1 MAEKITKEIIE
12 KLNEHL
18 KNSIEVCGLNVTIGE
33 DEISVHCY
41 ENQFGMAL
49 ATLITEKDLRKTKDK
64 VNEILGEAAEKLS
77 FIFSNK
83 NSNMKCY
90 SLDASNQDDDE

>member
-1 MAEKITKEIIE
+1 MAEKITKEVE
-12 KLNEHL
+12 KRLTEHL
-18 KNSIEVCGLNVTIGE
+18 KNSIEVCGLSVTVGE
-33 DEISVHCY
+33 DGMSVHCH

-49 ATLITEKDLRKTKDK
+49 ATLTVDKDLRKTKDK
-64 VNEILGEAAEKLS
+64 INEILGEAAEKLS

-90 SLDASNQDDDE
+90 SLDASDQDDDE